1 MTEQNVLD
9 ALKNVTYPGFT
20 KDIVT
25 FGFVKDIVVENTTVG
40 MMIDITSSAEEVKK
54 EIIEK
59 ATEELKKAGFEEIH
73 VNINAPQA
81 PKQMSNSVSGKN
93 IAPHIKNFV
102 MVSSGKGGVG
112 KSTTSANLAIA
123 LAMQGKKV
131 GLLDADIYGPNIPRM
146 MGVDGQKPEIQ
157 GNKLEPLKAYGVEI
171 MSMGSIM
178 DEGKAL
184 IWRGSMIM
192 KAIDQFLRDIL
203 WSELDVLVIDMP
215 PGTGDAQLSLAQSV
229 PITAGITVTTP
240 QEVSLDDSRRSL
252 NMFDKL
258 NIPTA
263 GIIENMSGFICPSCD
278 EESDIFGIGTTLPV
292 AKEFNTDLI
301 ARIPIEPAI
310 RIGGDTGMPIVYHKP
325 DSETSKRYQE
335 AATKLWA
342 FVEKVNAEGLA
353 DNTGVQP
360 TTAPGVSACSTGAGA
375 AATAAPARATEGTTT
390 PPVKQDGIKMASK
403 PASDESCG
411 TGCGCH

>member
-1 MTEQNVLD
+1 MTQENVLE

-25 FGFVKDIVVENTTVG
+25 FGFVKDVRVDGTAVG
-40 MMIDITSSAEEVKK
+40 LTIDITSSADEVKAQIT
-54 EIIEK
+54 EE
-59 ATEELKKAGFEEIH
+59 ATTELKKLGFEE
-73 VNINAPQA
+73 VNVSIVAPQA

-93 IAPHIKNFV
+93 IAPHVKNFV

-112 KSTTSANLAIA
+112 KSTTSVNIA
-123 LAMQGKKV
+123 VAMAMQGKKV

-146 MGVDGQKPEIQ
+146 MGVEDQKPQIQ
-157 GNKLEPLKAYGVEI
+157 GNKVEPLKAYGVEI
-171 MSMGSIM
+171 MSMGSLM
-178 DEGKAL
+178 EPGQSL

-192 KAIDQFLRDIL
+192 KAIEQFLRDIL

-252 NMFDKL
+252 DMFQKL
-258 NIPTA
+258 YIPTA
-263 GIIENMSGFICPSCD
+263 GVIENMSGFICPSCD
-278 EESDIFGIGTTLPV
+278 TESDIFGMGTTVPV
-292 AKEFNTDLI
+292 AKEYDTDVI

-310 RIGGDTGMPIVYHKP
+310 RVGGDTGMPVTYHQP
-325 DSETSKRYQE
+325 DSETAKRYQE
-335 AATKLWA
+335 AASNLLA
-342 FVEKVNAEGLA
+342 FIDKVNAEGLA
-353 DNTGVQP
+353 DNSGVQP
-360 TTAPGVSACSTGAGA
+360 TTPPGVSACSTGGA
-375 AATAAPARATEGTTT
+375 AASTPAPAKAEG
-390 PPVKQDGIKMASK
+390 
-403 PASDESCG
+403 ESCG

>member
-1 MTEQNVLD
+1 MTQENVLE

-25 FGFVKDIVVENTTVG
+25 FGFVKDIVINDKNIALT
-40 MMIDITSSAEEVKK
+40 IDITSSAEEVKAQLS
-54 EIIEK
+54 EEST
-59 ATEELKKAGFEEIH
+59 AELKKLGFEE
-73 VNINAPQA
+73 VSINVTAPEA
-81 PKQMSNSVSGKN
+81 PKQLSNSVSGKN
-93 IAPHIKNFV
+93 IAPHVKNFV

-112 KSTTSANLAIA
+112 KSTTSVNLAVA

-146 MGVDGQKPEIQ
+146 MGVHGQKPEIQ
-157 GNKLEPLKAYGVEI
+157 GNKVQPLKAYGVEI
-171 MSMGSIM
+171 MSMGSLM
-178 DEGKAL
+178 DEGAAL

-192 KAIDQFLRDIL
+192 KAIEQFLRDIL

-229 PITAGITVTTP
+229 PVTAGITVTTP

-252 NMFDKL
+252 NMFEKL
-258 NIPTA
+258 HIPTA

-278 EESDIFGIGTTLPV
+278 TESDIFGMGTTEPV
-292 AKEFNTDLI
+292 AKEYDTTVI

-310 RIGGDTGMPIVYHKP
+310 RVGGDTGMPVTYHKP
-325 DSETSKRYQE
+325 DSETAKRYQE
-335 AATKLWA
+335 AASTLLA
-342 FVEKVNAEGLA
+342 FIDKVNAEGGA
-353 DNTGVQP
+353 DNSGVQP
-360 TTAPGVSACSTGAGA
+360 TTPPGVSACSTGAAPA
-375 AATAAPARATEGTTT
+375 AAEAAPKTE
-390 PPVKQDGIKMASK
+390 
-403 PASDESCG
+403 DESCG

>member
-1 MTEQNVLD
+1 MTQENVLE

-25 FGFVKDIVVENTTVG
+25 FGFVKDILIDGDTIGLT
-40 MMIDITSSAEEVKK
+40 IDITSSADEVKAQLRL
-54 EIIEK
+54 E
-59 ATEELKKAGFEEIH
+59 ATNELNKLGFKD
-73 VNINAPQA
+73 VNINITAPEA

-112 KSTTSANLAIA
+112 KSTTSVNIA
-123 LAMQGKKV
+123 VAMAMQGKKV

-146 MGVDGQKPEIQ
+146 MGVEDQKPEIQ
-157 GNKLEPLKAYGVEI
+157 GNKAVPLKAYGVEI
-171 MSMGSIM
+171 MSMGSLM
-178 DEGKAL
+178 EPGTSL

-192 KAIDQFLRDIL
+192 KAIEQFLRDIL

-215 PGTGDAQLSLAQSV
+215 PGTGDAQLSLAQAV
-229 PITAGITVTTP
+229 PVTAGITVTTP

-252 NMFDKL
+252 DMFQKL
-258 NIPTA
+258 HIPTA

-278 EESDIFGIGTTLPV
+278 TESDIFGMGTTEPV
-292 AKEFNTDLI
+292 AKEYDTNVI

-310 RIGGDTGMPIVYHKP
+310 RVGGDTGMPVTYHQP
-325 DSETSKRYQE
+325 DSETAKRYQE
-335 AATKLWA
+335 AASNLLT
-342 FVEKVNAEGLA
+342 FIDKVNAEGGA
-353 DNTGVQP
+353 DNSAVQP
-360 TTAPGVSACSTGAGA
+360 TTPPGVSACSTGAGA
-375 AATAAPARATEGTTT
+375 ASAPAAAKTEG
-390 PPVKQDGIKMASK
+390 
-403 PASDESCG
+403 ESCG

>member
-1 MTEQNVLD
+1 MTQENVLE

-25 FGFVKDIVVENTTVG
+25 FGFVKDIVINGDTIGLT
-40 MMIDITSSAEEVKK
+40 IDITSSADEVKAQLRL
-54 EIIEK
+54 E
-59 ATEELKKAGFEEIH
+59 ATTELNKLGFKD
-73 VNINAPQA
+73 VNINITAPQA

-112 KSTTSANLAIA
+112 KSTTSVNLAVA
-123 LAMQGKKV
+123 MAMQGKKV

-146 MGVDGQKPEIQ
+146 MGVQDQKPEIQ
-157 GNKLEPLKAYGVEI
+157 GNKAVPLKAYGVEI
-171 MSMGSIM
+171 MSMGSLM
-178 DEGKAL
+178 EPGTSL

-192 KAIDQFLRDIL
+192 KAIEQFLRDIL

-215 PGTGDAQLSLAQSV
+215 PGTGDAQLSLAQAV

-252 NMFDKL
+252 DMFQKL
-258 NIPTA
+258 HIPTA

-278 EESDIFGIGTTLPV
+278 TESDIFGMGTTEPV
-292 AKEFNTDLI
+292 AKEYDTNVI

-310 RIGGDTGMPIVYHKP
+310 RVGGDTGMPVTYHQP
-325 DSETSKRYQE
+325 DSETAKRYQE
-335 AATKLWA
+335 AASNLLA
-342 FVEKVNAEGLA
+342 FIDKVNAEGLA
-353 DNTGVQP
+353 DNSAVQP
-360 TTAPGVSACSTGAGA
+360 TTPPGVSACSTGAGA
-375 AATAAPARATEGTTT
+375 ASAPAKTEG
-390 PPVKQDGIKMASK
+390 
-403 PASDESCG
+403 ESCG

>member
-1 MTEQNVLD
+1 MTQENVLE

-25 FGFVKDIVVENTTVG
+25 FGFVKDIVITGDTIG
-40 MMIDITSSAEEVKK
+40 LTIDITSSADEVKAQLRL
-54 EIIEK
+54 E
-59 ATEELKKAGFEEIH
+59 ATNELNKLGFKD
-73 VNINAPQA
+73 VNINITAPEA

-112 KSTTSANLAIA
+112 KSTTSVNIA
-123 LAMQGKKV
+123 VAMAMQGKKV

-146 MGVDGQKPEIQ
+146 MGVEDQKPEIQ
-157 GNKLEPLKAYGVEI
+157 GNKAVPLKAYGVEI
-171 MSMGSIM
+171 MSMGSLM
-178 DEGKAL
+178 EPGTSL

-192 KAIDQFLRDIL
+192 KAIEQFLRDIL

-215 PGTGDAQLSLAQSV
+215 PGTGDAQLSLAQAV

-252 NMFDKL
+252 DMFQKL
-258 NIPTA
+258 HIPTA

-278 EESDIFGIGTTLPV
+278 TESDIFGMGTTEPV
-292 AKEFNTDLI
+292 AKEYDTNVI

-310 RIGGDTGMPIVYHKP
+310 RVGGDTGMPVTYHKP
-325 DSETSKRYQE
+325 DSETAKRYQE
-335 AATKLWA
+335 AASNLLA
-342 FVEKVNAEGLA
+342 FIDKVNAEGLA
-353 DNTGVQP
+353 DNSSVQP
-360 TTAPGVSACSTGAGA
+360 TTPPGVSACSTGAGA
-375 AATAAPARATEGTTT
+375 ASAPAKTEG
-390 PPVKQDGIKMASK
+390 
-403 PASDESCG
+403 ESCG

>member
-9 ALKNVTYPGFT
+9 ALKNVIYPGFT

-25 FGFVKDIVVENTTVG
+25 FGFVKDVVVENTTVG
-40 MMIDITSSAEEVKK
+40 LMLDITSSADEVKDELK
-54 EIIEK
+54 K
-59 ATEELKKAGFEEIH
+59 RATEELKKAGFEEIH
-73 VNINAPQA
+73 VNIKAPEA
-81 PKQMSNSVSGKN
+81 PKMMSNSVSGKN

-102 MVSSGKGGVG
+102 MISSGKGGVG
-112 KSTTSANLAIA
+112 KSTTSVNMAIA

-146 MGVDGQKPEIQ
+146 MGVEGQKPQIQ

-178 DEGKAL
+178 EEGKAL

-229 PITAGITVTTP
+229 PVTAGITVTTP

-252 NMFDKL
+252 NMFKKL

-263 GIIENMSGFICPSCD
+263 GVVENMSGFICPSCD
-278 EESDIFGIGTTLPV
+278 EESDIFGMGTSEAV
-292 AKEFNTDLI
+292 AKEFETELLT
-301 ARIPIEPAI
+301 RIPIEPAV
-310 RIGGDTGMPIVYHKP
+310 RIGGDTGQPIVYHKP
-325 DSETSKRYQE
+325 DSETAKRYQE
-335 AATKLWA
+335 AASKLWA
-342 FVEKVNAEGLA
+342 FIEDINKKGGVDNAS
-353 DNTGVQP
+353 VQP
-360 TTAPGVSACSTGAGA
+360 TTPPGVSACSTAG
-375 AATAAPARATEGTTT
+375 AATAAPAKATEG
-390 PPVKQDGIKMASK
+390 
-403 PASDESCG
+403 ESCG